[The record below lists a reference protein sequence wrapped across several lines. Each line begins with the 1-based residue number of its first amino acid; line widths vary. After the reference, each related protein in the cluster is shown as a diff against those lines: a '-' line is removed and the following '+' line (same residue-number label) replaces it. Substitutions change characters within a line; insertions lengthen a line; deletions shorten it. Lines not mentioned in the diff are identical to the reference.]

1 MKRLFSLCIMLL
13 LLSYTWGQDTMPS
26 DALDLNTGKLYLNS
40 TYYQWAST
48 SGTQNSDSGTYD
60 IYSSTPANANTIYV
74 QSGNQT
80 INFWNLNI
88 KRKTFLIAVQSSA
101 DITLNFKGTN
111 YVKDTSTTTSP
122 FLVTKATAAAFTI
135 NGDSLTSITTT
146 NVVPLISPSGVNLS
160 NDSLILNASYINL
173 QAASTSS
180 KAIGSEMYASF
191 NKIYINDGCVFT
203 VTGIVQGTKIIIGKA
218 SVKLSS
224 FSGTVM
230 NSNGDDVY
238 CVTIPRNGTNKVS
251 IKNNTDGNTNDY
263 SFQCGHPGDDYY
275 YIYLPNG
282 SYTLSSNNINY
293 MAKVNG
299 SAVTATLAPIAG
311 DGNIDVSIGDV
322 IINDGEYNIGSQ
334 PYSYAGKVFT
344 FSGSNT
350 AYSVTI
356 NGGAD
361 TLKLNGVD
369 IENSAAC
376 AFNINTGADITV
388 VVNNGTE
395 SKLISGDLYAGL
407 QKAQTNGILNL
418 QVNGSLVATGGSSG
432 AGVGSG
438 YNQDFSNLTI
448 KGKGTLVATGGSAA
462 AGIGS
467 GANGNCNNIVI
478 ENGNITATATFN
490 AGGIGSGRG
499 NCSNIYIKGGNITAS
514 TKLYAYT
521 IGGFYISNFS
531 NIIISGGNINL
542 ISGGSHD
549 NSYLLPTNTIVTGG
563 TILGKVITH
572 GALVTAWGE
581 NSKITGGSVY
591 LVDTAGNVILPTAN
605 HPTNGNTS
613 DYLYSSRFKIPGINS
628 VTQVSAITIND
639 TTKWGCNEV
648 FTNDSG
654 MVYIWLP
661 QNATT
666 NDVTKVQIAV
676 GNKAYTYSGYIDNYD
691 KIVEASNGVS
701 ARGNYF
707 YQVPVSITTSH
718 ATTTVADA
726 DGNAVTDGSFVSSGQ
741 LDDNKTRLSIAVAPE
756 VGCKNASFTFDNLEK
771 GSKYYKV
778 TATAYDTIKINAVAV
793 LDSFSVS
800 FYNVD
805 KTLLYK
811 DTVAYDSTAVY
822 GGYTP
827 VRQATPEY
835 SFNFKEWD
843 SALSNIQSDITVYAV
858 FDSTSNAVVGENK
871 ALLYGMK
878 DNTIVETVDG
888 SAANSTALIY
898 VGNVAKTDNIRRR
911 GLVVFGTS
919 VLPKDVV
926 IDSVKLKLSVS
937 SASAMTIELYKMK
950 TNWTEGSSYAS
961 GGMGVAATPYDVT
974 WLHASYSDSP
984 WSTPGGDYDATMI
997 TNANLL
1003 ATDTLLTFSGDE
1015 LKAQV
1020 KAYIADS
1027 ASNCGWL
1034 LKSSDETTST
1044 KGVIAKFYSK
1054 ETAPTLAKKPTL
1066 EVYYHSITN
1075 ALTCPATESDLTVYP
1090 VPAIDWVNISTSAN
1104 IRSVKVLD
1112 LSGKVL
1118 LTDTKSVINVS
1129 PLAKGLYIMQISTD
1143 QGVFTRR
1150 LLKQ

>member
-1 MKRLFSLCIMLL
+1 MKAFILTLCTLFS
-13 LLSYTWGQDTMPS
+13 SAYAWGQSTMPS
-26 DALDLNTGKLYLNS
+26 SALDLNTGKLYVNS
-40 TYYQWAST
+40 TYFQWTST
-48 SGTQNSDSGTYD
+48 SGTQNTYSGTYD

-74 QSGNQT
+74 QSGNQI

-146 NVVPLISPSGVNLS
+146 NVVPLIAPSGVNLS

-191 NKIYINDGCVFT
+191 KKIYINDGCVFT

-218 SVKLSS
+218 SVKVSS

-251 IKNNTDGNTNDY
+251 IKNNTSGNTNDY
-263 SFQCGHPGDDYY
+263 SFPCGHPGDDYY

-282 SYTLSSNNINY
+282 SYTLSSNNIDY
-293 MAKVNG
+293 IAEVNG

-311 DGNIDVSIGDV
+311 DGNIDVSVGNV

-334 PYSYAGKVFT
+334 PYSYTGKVFT

-369 IENSAAC
+369 IENSTAC

-395 SKLISGDLYAGL
+395 NKLVSGDLYAGL
-407 QKAQTNGILNL
+407 QKTQTNGILTL

-448 KGKGTLVATGGSAA
+448 KGKGTLVATGGSTA

-467 GANGNCNNIVI
+467 GAYGNCNNIII

-499 NCSNIYIKGGNITAS
+499 NCSNIYINGGNITAS
-514 TKLYAYT
+514 NKLYAYT
-521 IGGFYISNFS
+521 IGGFYTSNFS

-542 ISGGSHD
+542 NSGGSHD

-563 TILGKVITH
+563 NVLGKVITH
-572 GALVTAWGE
+572 GVLVTAWGE

-639 TTKWGCNEV
+639 TTKWGCNDV

-666 NDVTKVQIAV
+666 DDITKVQIKV
-676 GNKAYTYSGYIDNYD
+676 GDKTYTYTGYIDNYD
-691 KIVEASNGVS
+691 KIVQASSGVT

-707 YQVPVSITTSH
+707 YQVLVNTSSSN
-718 ATTTVADA
+718 ATLTVADFY
-726 DGNAVTDGSFVSSGQ
+726 GNAIANGSLLSSCL
-741 LDDNKTRLSIAVAPE
+741 LDDNKPRLTISATADVGYNTPE
-756 VGCKNASFTFDNLEK
+756 FTFSFLEK

-778 TATAYDTIKINAVAV
+778 TASANDTVNIDASAAIQTFPVTFGAVNGAITVVAADTSVLSGELVNYGTTVSISTTPDEHYQLDSLLVNGTLAADGTYTVTSAATITAYFSLVKFPVSFAVENGSISVKSGENTISSGDEVDYGTVLGISATANTGYQ
-793 LDSFSVS
+793 LDSVMANGVKLTEDSYTVTGAAEFSAS
-800 FYNVD
+800 FSLQLF
-805 KTLLYK
+805 TLTY
-811 DTVAYDSTAVY
+811 TAENGTIAVTS
-822 GGYTP
+822 GG
-827 VRQATPEY
+827 E
-835 SFNFKEWD
+835 S
-843 SALSNIQSDITVYAV
+843 L
-858 FDSTSNAVVGENK
+858 
-871 ALLYGMK
+871 
-878 DNTIVETVDG
+878 G
-888 SAANSTALIY
+888 S
-898 VGNVAKTDNIRRR
+898 
-911 GLVVFGTS
+911 GTS
-919 VLPKDVV
+919 VSYGSELTITATPADGYQLDSLKVNGTSVESGSTLTVSSDVTVHAVFSKV
-926 IDSVKLKLSVS
+926 ITRMASLSENGTRVYAAGRTIYVQASAGSNVSIYSVS
-937 SASAMTIELYKMK
+937 GQLITTGII
-950 TNWTEGSSYAS
+950 TNSLESFGTPS
-961 GGMGVAATPYDVT
+961 GGLY
-974 WLHASYSDSP
+974 L
-984 WSTPGGDYDATMI
+984 
-997 TNANLL
+997 
-1003 ATDTLLTFSGDE
+1003 
-1015 LKAQV
+1015 
-1020 KAYIADS
+1020 
-1027 ASNCGWL
+1027 
-1034 LKSSDETTST
+1034 
-1044 KGVIAKFYSK
+1044 
-1054 ETAPTLAKKPTL
+1054 
-1066 EVYYHSITN
+1066 
-1075 ALTCPATESDLTVYP
+1075 
-1090 VPAIDWVNISTSAN
+1090 
-1104 IRSVKVLD
+1104 VKVA
-1112 LSGKVL
+1112 
-1118 LTDTKSVINVS
+1118 N
-1129 PLAKGLYIMQISTD
+1129 A
-1143 QGVFTRR
+1143 QGVKTT
-1150 LLKQ
+1150 KCVVQ